1 MLIRM
6 CALLLA
12 AAGMAGFLA
21 MTCSSPSP
29 VAAEEKK
36 GAAKPDAAAIER
48 ARDEVKK
55 LDDLYKTAVVGI
67 TETYVEKQAD
77 VPAATVAKA
86 LFEAMHKKG
95 YHHARLLD
103 ATGKPKNKKNVASTD
118 FEKKVVAAMQGGKT
132 YIEEV
137 AEVDGKPVFRAGTIV
152 PAVMKQC
159 VTCHGIK
166 EGQLLGVIVYELPI
180 K

>member
-1 MLIRM
+1 MLTRL
-6 CALLLA
+6 ASLGVVLVAGLA
-12 AAGMAGFLA
+12 AALFL
-21 MTCSSPSP
+21 TGP
-29 VAAEEKK
+29 VPLAAEEKP
-36 GAAKPDAAAIER
+36 AKPDPAAVQR

-67 TETYVEKQAD
+67 TDTYVEKQAD

-95 YHHARLLD
+95 YHQTKLLD
-103 ATGKPKNKKNVASTD
+103 ATGKPKSKKNVPQTD
-118 FEKKVVAAMQGGKT
+118 FEKKVVADAKAGKT
-132 YIEEV
+132 YVEEV
-137 AEVDGKPVFRAGTIV
+137 GEKDGKPVLRAGTIV

-159 VTCHGIK
+159 VLCHSVK
-166 EGQLLGVIVYELPI
+166 EGDLLGVLVYEVPI